1 MFLISS
7 IFMNIGLNMLINY
20 NRFFFD
26 KCKELNSPDL
36 FIAINNADYTDSMQK
51 YLSENDEIENYDI
64 QDAIYLKNAQFTFGS
79 TQYTT
84 KILLQKSSAEKK
96 QGKINYIEKS
106 DVESENAIYLSLRF
120 KNTGGY
126 DLGDDFELSFLD
138 QKLNFKV
145 NGFYEDLFMGSVSPD
160 YVTGFILSDNAYQQ
174 VISKCGSDDLYGK
187 IIYIQ
192 QDSNDYEALY
202 DDFIKQN
209 KLSGNNL
216 LNL

>member
-36 FIAINNADYTDSMQK
+36 FIAINSSDYNDSMEK

-79 TQYTT
+79 TQYAT
-84 KILLQKSSAEKK
+84 KTLLQKSSAEKK

-106 DVESENAIYLSLRF
+106 DNESDNAIYLSLRF

-126 DLGDDFELSFLD
+126 DLGDEFELSFID
-138 QKLNFKV
+138 QK
-145 NGFYEDLFMGSVSPD
+145 
-160 YVTGFILSDNAYQQ
+160 
-174 VISKCGSDDLYGK
+174 
-187 IIYIQ
+187 
-192 QDSNDYEALY
+192 
-202 DDFIKQN
+202 
-209 KLSGNNL
+209 
-216 LNL
+216 